1 MRDKVNMRTSST
13 NTELADNREKIK
25 AKQNHQHQGNV
36 WTLKETRNSSKTN
49 HIDSDPAKVLT
60 NGVMQWNSSTLHG
73 STMIIVNG

>member
-36 WTLKETRNSSKTN
+36 WTLKET
-49 HIDSDPAKVLT
+49 
-60 NGVMQWNSSTLHG
+60 
-73 STMIIVNG
+73 